1 MIGSIKQV
9 WKVFFDWKI
18 LLSVNARNFWLENFW
33 GDGPGECARWINF
46 PLLWYYFIITYV
58 LKFGGKSLLLQWI
71 HRIGFLMFLNNVTHH
86 CTETENFN
94 GCSAFNCQMILFNL
108 LSCVF
113 VMVTFIIVLIVCYI
127 TKLNVFLYLIMSF
140 LYSFL
145 LEGIVFLQQIS
156 YFYKHIS
163 PQLYLQIIFA

>member
-18 LLSVNARNFWLENFW
+18 LFWVIARNFWLENFW
-33 GDGPGECARWINF
+33 GDGPGECARWIHF

-71 HRIGFLMFLNNVTHH
+71 HRIGLLMFWNNVTHH

-94 GCSAFNCQMILFNL
+94 GCSQHSIVRWYCLIYCL
-108 LSCVF
+108 VF